1 MCCWYAFHTDR
12 QAKKARFYKY
22 WEVVR
27 EKAQVVEG
35 EIHQELMEIFGRDIT
50 NIILEFYET
59 RLCHNDD
66 HDESEFSLLYTS
78 QNVTQIEF
86 VFIEILVTLS
96 HPKTKWLISIK
107 LIDLIL
113 NEPLDLRI
121 FCIFFQFLNSGVMW
135 LLKVQMKF

>member
-1 MCCWYAFHTDR
+1 MSQGLKIFLIILAAIGSLCCGYICCVFCCWFAFYTDR

-50 NIILEFYET
+50 NVILEFYET

-66 HDESEFSLLYTS
+66 PDESEFSLL
-78 QNVTQIEF
+78 
-86 VFIEILVTLS
+86 
-96 HPKTKWLISIK
+96 
-107 LIDLIL
+107 
-113 NEPLDLRI
+113 
-121 FCIFFQFLNSGVMW
+121 
-135 LLKVQMKF
+135 